1 MSSLGITDGIRYEAT
16 AEYKEMHPGRTAKIY
31 VNDELVGLIG
41 EVHPSLAKELK
52 IKPTYVFELD
62 LQKLI
67 ALPKNAETY
76 VPVSKYPEVT
86 RDIALL
92 VPNEITNDQ
101 IVESIKQNGGR
112 FLADIK
118 LFDLYQGEKIDDGFK
133 SLAYTLVYRSSEGTL
148 SDDEINQA
156 FDKVVKKLQEELE
169 VTVR

>member
-1 MSSLGITDGIRYEAT
+1 M
-16 AEYKEMHPGRTAKIY
+16 
-31 VNDELVGLIG
+31 
-41 EVHPSLAKELK
+41 
-52 IKPTYVFELD
+52 
-62 LQKLI
+62 
-67 ALPKNAETY
+67 PKNAETY
-76 VPVSKYPEVT
+76 IPVSKYPEVT

-133 SLAYTLVYRSSEGTL
+133 SLAYTLVYRNSEGTL